1 MNMQDVVTQYIHEED
16 MDEASQPQL
25 AIKTLP
31 YHWKLVSLGNVLR
44 EVDIRAEDL
53 KIVESERTP
62 VLSLTKNNGLIPQ
75 YERFNNRV
83 AIQDISSYKV
93 IKKGQIVYNPFV
105 LWEGAI
111 YALKGREQ
119 GLISPAYLV
128 WEAIHANPYFLDFL
142 LRTPLLLKE
151 YLRVASGV
159 VQRRRAVRK
168 DVFLNIRIP
177 LPPSSEQRTIAHIL
191 QTVQDAIQARR
202 NEIELERERK
212 AALMQRLFTH
222 GTRNE
227 PTKQSEVG
235 EIPESWEVNNLE
247 DFLLGTQYGLS
258 LAGGSTGAYPILR
271 MNNLVDGSLDYDNFQ
286 YVDLEDATLQ
296 KFKLNKGDVLFNRTN
311 SNELVGKTSLFNSDR
326 TVVFASYLIRL
337 VTNSKQLRPAFL
349 NWYFNWEATQ
359 RRLKTLASR
368 GVSQSNINASKLQR
382 FKVPITTPLEQDEI
396 VDILNTCDSR
406 IASLEKELSLHEELF
421 RALLDELMTGRLSAL
436 PLVE

>member
-168 DVFLNIRIP
+168 D
-177 LPPSSEQRTIAHIL
+177 
-191 QTVQDAIQARR
+191 
-202 NEIELERERK
+202 
-212 AALMQRLFTH
+212 
-222 GTRNE
+222 
-227 PTKQSEVG
+227 
-235 EIPESWEVNNLE
+235 
-247 DFLLGTQYGLS
+247 
-258 LAGGSTGAYPILR
+258 
-271 MNNLVDGSLDYDNFQ
+271 
-286 YVDLEDATLQ
+286 
-296 KFKLNKGDVLFNRTN
+296 
-311 SNELVGKTSLFNSDR
+311 
-326 TVVFASYLIRL
+326 
-337 VTNSKQLRPAFL
+337 
-349 NWYFNWEATQ
+349 
-359 RRLKTLASR
+359 
-368 GVSQSNINASKLQR
+368 
-382 FKVPITTPLEQDEI
+382 
-396 VDILNTCDSR
+396 
-406 IASLEKELSLHEELF
+406 
-421 RALLDELMTGRLSAL
+421 
-436 PLVE
+436 